1 MGLLEH
7 LPVISK
13 NLLEDTPRPCAGCQH
28 LRPPSEEVEVVVML
42 WLYHD
47 SSTLST
53 PPQGGPESLR
63 PHLHNYLQI
72 NGKKCIFL
80 CYEHMCTLDKR
91 RYNQQAKD
99 ADRLAPKGTGA
110 GTES

>member
-1 MGLLEH
+1 
-7 LPVISK
+7 
-13 NLLEDTPRPCAGCQH
+13 
-28 LRPPSEEVEVVVML
+28 ML

-80 CYEHMCTLDKR
+80 CYKSMSIIAPFLLNSAGAKLLMEQSNSRIGPPIKFWAMPVKVDKIP
-91 RYNQQAKD
+91 
-99 ADRLAPKGTGA
+99 AD
-110 GTES
+110 

>member
-1 MGLLEH
+1 
-7 LPVISK
+7 
-13 NLLEDTPRPCAGCQH
+13 
-28 LRPPSEEVEVVVML
+28 ML

-80 CYEHMCTLDKR
+80 CYGHNALRAGLQAGNIGAHLDR
-91 RYNQQAKD
+91 P
-99 ADRLAPKGTGA
+99 LSGV
-110 GTES
+110 SV

>member
-1 MGLLEH
+1 
-7 LPVISK
+7 
-13 NLLEDTPRPCAGCQH
+13 
-28 LRPPSEEVEVVVML
+28 ML

-72 NGKKCIFL
+72 NGKKCNFL
-80 CYEHMCTLDKR
+80 Y
-91 RYNQQAKD
+91 D
-99 ADRLAPKGTGA
+99 AQSALRADSQRGLSGSFSTVHYQR
-110 GTES
+110 